1 MMSQTNNLNT
11 WRGVL
16 VAASLVALAGFSM
29 RASSD
34 EKKNTG
40 VFGTVDFKKLSTDY
54 KQKDQVEGTLKK
66 MQAQFLARLSRRD
79 NMPLLTEE
87 EQKQLDSLY
96 EKDNP
101 TDADKAKIKEIEDK
115 AKAASDEIQKLSQ
128 KKDTELTDAEK
139 KRLQDT
145 GQKIKDAQAKFATLK
160 EDLSQQFDRFGTA
173 QQDDL
178 MKNIKAAIAKVAEQ
192 KGLSIVFSSDVALYA
207 GTDITPQVVTELNK
221 K

>member
-1 MMSQTNNLNT
+1 MSQSNNINT

-16 VAASLVALAGFSM
+16 VAVSLVGLAAFSM

-34 EKKNTG
+34 EKKNSG
-40 VFGTVDFKKLSTDY
+40 VFGTVDFKKLSADY
-54 KQKDQVEGTLKK
+54 KAKDQVETTLKK
-66 MQAQFLARLSRRD
+66 MQAQFQARLSRRD
-79 NMPLLTEE
+79 NMPLLSED
-87 EQKQLDSLY
+87 EQAQLDKLY
-96 EKDNP
+96 EKDP
-101 TDADKAKIKEIEDK
+101 QTDADKAKIKEIEDK

-139 KRLQDT
+139 KKLQDT
-145 GQKIKDAQAKFATLK
+145 GAKIKEAQQKFATLK
-160 EDLSQQFDRFGTA
+160 DDLSQQFDRFGTS

-178 MKNIKAAIAKVAEQ
+178 MKNIKSAIAKVAEQ

-207 GTDITPQVVTELNK
+207 GTDITPQVVSELNK

>member
-1 MMSQTNNLNT
+1 MSQINSMNT

-16 VAASLVALAGFSM
+16 VAGALIGLTAFSL

-40 VFGTVDFKKLSTDY
+40 VFGTVDFKKLSADY
-54 KQKDQVEGTLKK
+54 KAKDQVENKLKA
-66 MQAQFLARLSRRD
+66 MQAQFQARLGRRD
-79 NMPLLTEE
+79 NMPLLSDDD
-87 EQKQLDSLY
+87 QKTLDSLY
-96 EKDNP
+96 EKDNQ
-101 TDADKAKIKEIEDK
+101 TDADKAKVKEIEDR
-115 AKAASDEIQKLSQ
+115 AKKASDDIQALSQ

-139 KRLQDT
+139 KKLQET
-145 GQKIKDAQAKFATLK
+145 GTKIKDAQQKFAAMK
-160 EDLSQQFDRFGTA
+160 DDLSQQFDRFGTA

-178 MKNIKAAIAKVAEQ
+178 MKSIRAAIAKVAEQ

>member
-1 MMSQTNNLNT
+1 MSQINSMNT

-16 VAASLVALAGFSM
+16 VAGALIGLTAFSL

-40 VFGTVDFKKLSTDY
+40 VFGTVDFKKLSADY
-54 KQKDQVEGTLKK
+54 KAKDQVENKLKA
-66 MQAQFLARLSRRD
+66 MQAQFQARLSRRD
-79 NMPLLTEE
+79 NMPLLSDDD
-87 EQKQLDSLY
+87 QKTLDSLY
-96 EKDNP
+96 EKDNQ
-101 TDADKAKIKEIEDK
+101 TDADKAKVKEIEDR
-115 AKAASDEIQKLSQ
+115 AKKASDDIQALSQ

-139 KRLQDT
+139 KKLQET
-145 GQKIKDAQAKFATLK
+145 GTKIKDAQQKFAAMK
-160 EDLSQQFDRFGTA
+160 DDLSQQFDRFGTA

-178 MKNIKAAIAKVAEQ
+178 MKSIRAAIAKVAEQ